1 MAFQKVATLGDFWSG
16 EMRGLVVAGRKVL
29 LINLDGII
37 YAYEDKCAH
46 LGVPLSDGHLRGAHL
61 TCRAH
66 QWEYDLCTGKGCN
79 PATAR
84 LRAFAVQ
91 VHHGDILVDVAATSP
106 EHTSYTT
113 P

>member
-1 MAFQKVATLGDFWSG
+1 MAFHKVTTLDDLWSG

-29 LINLDGII
+29 LVNLDGTI

-46 LGVPLSDGHLRGAHL
+46 LGLALSNGHLRGALL

-66 QWEYDLCTGKGCN
+66 RWEYDLSTGRGCN

-84 LRAFAVQ
+84 LRALAVK
-91 VHHGDILVDVAATSP
+91 VEHGDILVDVASTAA
-106 EHTSYTT
+106 ENV
-113 P
+113 